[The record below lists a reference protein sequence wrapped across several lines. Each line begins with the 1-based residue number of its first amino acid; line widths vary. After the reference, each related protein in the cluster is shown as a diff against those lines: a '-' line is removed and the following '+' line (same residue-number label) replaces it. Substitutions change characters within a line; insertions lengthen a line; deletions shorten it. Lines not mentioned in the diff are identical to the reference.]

1 MEELSLRMM
10 HLSLM
15 KGIAPAYFDAALGV
29 ADESVGSATRSAK
42 RFKRPGHP
50 SPHVRPSRMLSP
62 PSAKAIKASRP
73 VMGRLMEC
81 RPPT

>member
-1 MEELSLRMM
+1 MM

-29 ADESVGSATRSAK
+29 ADEGVGSATRSAK
-42 RFKRPGHP
+42 RFKRPGHPP

-62 PSAKAIKASRP
+62 PSAKAIKASRNGALDGMQTTHIIVLP
-73 VMGRLMEC
+73 QLA
-81 RPPT
+81 